1 MVDPTRIGMSAKRLG
16 NIKPVIEQHIGEDKI
31 AGAVALVARKG
42 QIAYQRSFG
51 LAERETG
58 RPMTDDAIF
67 RIYSMTKPI
76 TMVAV
81 LTLFERG
88 LLRLTDPVS
97 RFIPE
102 FGTVKVVADEK
113 NPKST
118 LVDVEQPMTIHH
130 LLTHTSGLTYHFG
143 ENGCVEQMYR
153 DTAIFANSPL
163 SEFVDRL
170 AQMPL
175 AFQPGTMWRY
185 SSAHDVAAR
194 VVEIVSGK
202 SIATYL
208 QDELFDPLAMN
219 DTGFTVPAESFAR
232 LTAEYGLGD
241 IGDPA
246 MTGSKLSRLSEE
258 DPKPR
263 LLRAPGDDIPWER
276 GGHGLFSSAGDYY
289 TFCQMLL
296 NGGRLGD
303 NRILSRKTIELMT
316 TSHVSPEQFPPDW
329 LMPGVGFGLG
339 VRVMLDPAQ
348 AVTLGSI
355 GEHGWGGA
363 AGTYYWIDPV
373 EELIGIFMVQFQP
386 GGYFQA
392 GADFRTAA
400 YQAIDD

>member
-1 MVDPTRIGMSAKRLG
+1 MVDSTRIGMSAKRLG
-16 NIKPVIEQHIGEDKI
+16 YIKPAVEQHLGEHKI
-31 AGAVALVARKG
+31 PGAVALVARRG
-42 QIAYQRSFG
+42 QIAYLQSFG

-58 RPMTDDAIF
+58 RSMTDDAIF

-88 LLRLTDPVS
+88 MLRLTDPVS

-113 NPKST
+113 DPQSA

-130 LLTHTSGLTYHFG
+130 LMTHTSGLTYHFG
-143 ENGCVEQMYR
+143 ENGCVEEMYR
-153 DTAIFANSPL
+153 DAAIFAGMPL
-163 SEFVDRL
+163 SELVVRI
-170 AQMPL
+170 AKMPL

-185 SSAHDVAAR
+185 SMAHDVAAR
-194 VVEIVSGK
+194 IVEIVSGK
-202 SIATYL
+202 SYGDFL
-208 QDELFDPLAMN
+208 RDELFGPLAMN
-219 DTGFTVPAESFAR
+219 DTGFEVPPSHLGR

-241 IGDPA
+241 IVDPE
-246 MTGSKLSRLSEE
+246 MTGSKLAQLDEK
-258 DPKPR
+258 DPTPR
-263 LLRAPGDDIPWER
+263 LIRAPGDDVPSER

-303 NRILSRKTIELMT
+303 KRILSRKTVELMT
-316 TSHVSPEQFPPDW
+316 SSHVRPEQFPPDW
-329 LMPGVGFGLG
+329 LMPGAGFGLG
-339 VRVMLDPAQ
+339 VAVMLDPAR
-348 AVTLGSI
+348 AITLGTV
-355 GEHGWGGA
+355 GEHSWGGA
-363 AGTYYWIDPV
+363 AGTYYWIDPA
-373 EELIGIFMVQFQP
+373 EALIGVFMVQFQP

-392 GADFRTAA
+392 GADFRTAV